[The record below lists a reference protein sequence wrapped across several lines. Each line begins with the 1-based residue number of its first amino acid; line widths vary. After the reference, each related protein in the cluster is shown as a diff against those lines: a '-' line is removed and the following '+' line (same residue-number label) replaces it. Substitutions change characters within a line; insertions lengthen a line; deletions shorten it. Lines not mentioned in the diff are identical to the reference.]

1 MGFRVRR
8 TLFVEVVAAESYIL
22 NGDKIIFNS
31 TIKLIDNRV
40 ITVENLDR
48 FKNGGKV
55 LCLSEGEGRNA
66 VYLALNGFQV
76 TCVDI
81 SAIAKEKALKL
92 AALKGVK
99 IEYDVSDLEEY
110 DLGNEKWD
118 GIVSIFGH
126 TPSIVR
132 KKLHQAIKK
141 SLKKGGVFLLEGY
154 SVDQLKYN
162 TGGPKDRDMLYTK
175 EEFEKDFDGL
185 TIQLF
190 QNIVRNISE
199 GVAHNGDSSV
209 IQFVAK
215 K

>member
-1 MGFRVRR
+1 MSDNNYSKEFWDQRYKVD
-8 TLFVEVVAAESYIL
+8 SYL
-22 NGDKIIFNS
+22 YGENPNDF
-31 TIKLIDNRV
+31 L
-40 ITVENLDR
+40 VENLDR

-162 TGGPKDRDMLYTK
+162 TGVEFPK
-175 EEFEKDFDGL
+175 
-185 TIQLF
+185 I
-190 QNIVRNISE
+190 
-199 GVAHNGDSSV
+199 
-209 IQFVAK
+209 
-215 K
+215 